1 MGCGEPGMTMPPRP
15 NNTVRPQNY
24 NNNSSTMFYQ
34 MQNAKK
40 PKFLHQQL
48 PNQIQRDTLWAIIQR
63 NSLK

>member
-40 PKFLHQQL
+40 PKFL
-48 PNQIQRDTLWAIIQR
+48 N
-63 NSLK
+63 